1 MATDPALAA
10 NPLANQSIRQTSGE
24 GGALGRTG
32 FSWAIFEWARNPYYI
47 LIVIYIFAPY
57 FARDIIGADLLASGT
72 LAGLPDDQ
80 ALAAA
85 NAQGQATI
93 ASVTK
98 WAGLIA
104 ALTAPFLGAALDR
117 GGRLKP
123 ILAIF
128 LGSIVV
134 CSAMLWFAM
143 PGGQGLSV
151 GAIMVLL
158 VVAYV
163 SYTYSEVTHNAMLSV
178 AGEPRR
184 LAMISG
190 LGLGLGNLA
199 ATLIFLAIALLF
211 VLPAAIGWPFA
222 IPQFGVDLSKF
233 EHARLAGPIC
243 AVWLAVF
250 SIPFFL
256 NARDPGVP
264 GASWTRAFRDGAVS
278 VWRTLRAATH
288 YRELMKFLV
297 ARMFYADGMAALLAL
312 GAVYVALFLGWNFL
326 EMLCYAIFASACAFA
341 GGLIGGW
348 LESKVGVKRALLVE
362 IMLMVLAGLTQ
373 LSITRESLFLGL
385 IENSQVWDGPVF
397 QTLSDIVYLSLISVV
412 AITVTASISSGR
424 TMLVTLAPPG
434 RSGEF
439 FGLYAIAGTIT
450 VWMGPLLVEQFTLWS
465 GDQRI
470 GMVSI
475 NILFIIGFATL
486 LTVRMPERAA

>member
-1 MATDPALAA
+1 MKAVRSAGPDFP
-10 NPLANQSIRQTSGE
+10 
-24 GGALGRTG
+24 GR
-32 FSWAIFEWARNPYYI
+32 SSNPYYI

>member
-1 MATDPALAA
+1 M
-10 NPLANQSIRQTSGE
+10 
-24 GGALGRTG
+24 
-32 FSWAIFEWARNPYYI
+32 
-47 LIVIYIFAPY
+47 
-57 FARDIIGADLLASGT
+57 
-72 LAGLPDDQ
+72 
-80 ALAAA
+80 
-85 NAQGQATI
+85 
-93 ASVTK
+93 
-98 WAGLIA
+98 
-104 ALTAPFLGAALDR
+104 
-117 GGRLKP
+117 
-123 ILAIF
+123 
-128 LGSIVV
+128 
-134 CSAMLWFAM
+134 
-143 PGGQGLSV
+143 
-151 GAIMVLL
+151 
-158 VVAYV
+158 
-163 SYTYSEVTHNAMLSV
+163 
-178 AGEPRR
+178 
-184 LAMISG
+184 
-190 LGLGLGNLA
+190 
-199 ATLIFLAIALLF
+199 
-211 VLPAAIGWPFA
+211 
-222 IPQFGVDLSKF
+222 
-233 EHARLAGPIC
+233 
-243 AVWLAVF
+243 F

-341 GGLIGGW
+341 GGPIGGW

-373 LSITRESLFLGL
+373 LSITRETLFLGL